1 MCGGCGNGV
10 GYQVSQPCDACL
22 GAKNN
27 GHFWMFSAD
36 AVVPVERRDPVGNGK
51 PLYWA
56 ALVPMA
62 ETLPVITNNSLCS
75 RLTEDFIGSVPHR

>member
-1 MCGGCGNGV
+1 
-10 GYQVSQPCDACL
+10 
-22 GAKNN
+22 
-27 GHFWMFSAD
+27 MFSAD